1 MLLRAVDRPI
11 QFRSRGR
18 TMKSPRD
25 YFDLLDLIHQTTIP
39 RTYVEIGVASGKSLS
54 IALPGTILVGID
66 PAADVR
72 HPISG
77 QLHLFRQ
84 TSDDFF
90 ASGALDGVTHGL
102 PVDVS
107 FIDGLHHFDVVL
119 RDFRNLEAA
128 SAPGSVILIH
138 DCQPP
143 TSEVAARER
152 ETSLW
157 AGDVWKAIVGLRQ
170 YRPDLIIALEDVPPT
185 GLAVVTALDPTSR
198 ILFDRYDEIC
208 AALFPQ
214 ELPKNPADRGR
225 LLGVATFDW
234 MALRNQ
240 LPKHPFRNEPIHQ
253 LVDQRRRRKPSWAD
267 VAWNLRRALRY
278 SPVGR
283 ILRPEKSAEAET
295 R

>member
-1 MLLRAVDRPI
+1 
-11 QFRSRGR
+11 
-18 TMKSPRD
+18 MKPPRD
-25 YFDLLDLIHQTTIP
+25 YFDLLDFVHQTTIP

-90 ASGALDGVTHGL
+90 ASGALDGLIHGL

-119 RDFRNLEAA
+119 RDFRNLEAV

-138 DCQPP
+138 DCLPP
-143 TSEVAARER
+143 APRVAARER

-170 YRPDLIIALEDVPPT
+170 YRPDLKIALEDVAPT
-185 GLAVVTALDPTSR
+185 GLAVVTALQPTSR
-198 ILFDRYDEIC
+198 VLFDRYDEIC

-214 ELPKNPADRGR
+214 ELPESPVDRGR
-225 LLGVATFDW
+225 LLGVAGFDW

-240 LPKHPFRNEPIHQ
+240 LPQRPYRDESINQ
-253 LVDQRRRRKPSWAD
+253 LVNQRRWRMPSLSN
-267 VAWNLRRALRY
+267 VAWNLRRTLRF
-278 SPVGR
+278 SPIGR
-283 ILRPEKSAEAET
+283 ILRPEGSAEAET

>member
-1 MLLRAVDRPI
+1 MRR
-11 QFRSRGR
+11 
-18 TMKSPRD
+18 PRD
-25 YFDLLDLIHQTTIP
+25 YFDLLDLIHQTTVP

-72 HPISG
+72 HPLSG
-77 QLHLFRQ
+77 ELHLFRQ

-90 ASGALDGVTHGL
+90 ASGALDNVTRGL
-102 PVDVS
+102 PIDVS

-138 DCQPP
+138 DCLPP
-143 TSEVAARER
+143 TPRVAARER

-157 AGDVWKAIVGLRQ
+157 AGDVWKAIIGLRE
-170 YRPDLIIALEDVPPT
+170 YRPDLSIALEDVPPT
-185 GLAVVTALDPTSR
+185 GLAVVTALKPTSR
-198 ILFDRYDEIC
+198 VLFDRYDEIC
-208 AALFPQ
+208 AALFPR
-214 ELPKNPADRGR
+214 ELPTSSADRRR
-225 LLGVATFDW
+225 LLGVVGFDW
-234 MALRNQ
+234 AALRND
-240 LPKHPFRNEPIHQ
+240 LPQHPFRHEPVDH

-267 VAWNLRRALRY
+267 VTWNLRRTLRY
-278 SPVGR
+278 SLVGR
-283 ILRPEKSAEAET
+283 ILRPEKSAEAQT